1 VLAKQILE
9 FETRSDAAHAVA
21 EMIAL
26 ALSEDVEQS
35 GRAVFLSSGGST
47 PKETLDELSKVSIK
61 WSAVEVGLVDERQV
75 SDVHEASNARL
86 VKNALMKNE
95 AAAATFVP
103 MYSNNA
109 ELAITAYGALGPASM
124 VLLGMGTDG
133 HTASWF
139 PGAANLKDAMSNS
152 EQVLVAIDAAGCAVA
167 GEITDRLTLTRH
179 AIGQSKEGVLMIFGE
194 EKRGVLLKAMSA
206 PVEEAPIRAAVEDLG
221 DRLTIV
227 WAP

>member
-1 VLAKQILE
+1 MMAGELLE
-9 FETRSDAAHAVA
+9 FETRTGAARAVVA
-21 EMIAL
+21 MVTSAL
-26 ALSEDVEQS
+26 EKDIEEC

-47 PKETLDELSKVSIK
+47 PKETLEELSKASIK

-75 SDVHEASNARL
+75 SDEHEASNARL
-86 VKNALMKNE
+86 VKNALLKNE
-95 AAAATFVP
+95 AAASTFIP
-103 MYSNNA
+103 MYSKNA
-109 ELAITAYGALGPASM
+109 ELAVEVYEALMPASM
-124 VLLGMGTDG
+124 ILLGMGTDG

-139 PGAANLKDAMSNS
+139 SGAASLNDAISDS
-152 EQVLVAIDAAGCAVA
+152 EQILVAIDAAGCPVA

-179 AIGQSKEGVLMIFGE
+179 AINQSRKGVLMIFGE
-194 EKRGVLLKAMSA
+194 EKRDVLSKAMSA